1 LSGARDEAGEA
12 APTDRA
18 PDEGPRVFRAPHTG
32 RVLRVVVAY
41 DGTDFSGWQRQ
52 PGMRTVQ
59 GVLEDGLRALLGE
72 DIFVRGAGRT
82 DAGVH
87 ADGQVASLGLAS
99 SIPPHGLL
107 RGLNAALPDDVALV
121 DVAEVASDFDARF
134 SARGKVYRYT
144 VWNHMVR
151 SPRHA
156 RTTWHV
162 RRTLDMA
169 AIREAAAA
177 LVGEHDFRAFRAA
190 DCERR
195 TTRRII
201 RRLDVERQ
209 GAVLTFDVEA
219 TAFLKN
225 MVRILVGTLV
235 DVGRGI
241 IGPEA
246 ITRMFATGDRAA
258 GGMTAPPQGLTLL
271 RVLY

>member
-1 LSGARDEAGEA
+1 LSGDGQPGADAPAGA
-12 APTDRA
+12 DGGPAPRL
-18 PDEGPRVFRAPHTG
+18 
-32 RVLRVVVAY
+32 LRVVVSY

-59 GVLEDGLRALLGE
+59 GVLEDGIRELLGE
-72 DIFVRGAGRT
+72 EVFVRGAGRT

-87 ADGQVASLGLAS
+87 ADGQVASFALAS
-99 SIPPHGLL
+99 RIPPHGLL
-107 RGLNAALPDDVALV
+107 RGLNSLLPIDVALL
-121 DVAEVASDFDARF
+121 DVAEAAPGFDARF

-156 RTTWHV
+156 RTAWHM
-162 RRTLDMA
+162 RRALEMA
-169 AIREAAAA
+169 PMRQAAAM
-177 LVGEHDFRAFRAA
+177 LVGEHDFRAFRAS

-195 TTRRII
+195 TTRRIL
-201 RRLDVERQ
+201 RRLEVDRQ

-235 DVGRGI
+235 DVGRGHLP
-241 IGPEA
+241 PEA
-246 ITRMFATGDRAA
+246 VARMLETGDRAA

-271 RVLY
+271 RVIY

>member
-1 LSGARDEAGEA
+1 LSDGPKTPASAGAAA
-12 APTDRA
+12 APAAGSRT
-18 PDEGPRVFRAPHTG
+18 
-32 RVLRVVVAY
+32 LRVVVAY

-59 GVLEDGLRALLGE
+59 GCLEDGIRELLGE
-72 DIFVRGAGRT
+72 EVFVRGAGRT

-87 ADGQVASLGLAS
+87 ADGQVASLTLAS
-99 SIPPHGLL
+99 RIPPHGLL
-107 RGLNAALPDDVALV
+107 RGLNSILPADVALL
-121 DVAEVASDFDARF
+121 DVAETDPAFDARF

-156 RTTWHV
+156 RTAWHV

-169 AIREAAAA
+169 AMRQAAAA
-177 LVGEHDFRAFRAA
+177 LVGEHDFRAFRAS

-195 TTRRII
+195 TTRRLV
-201 RRLDVERQ
+201 RRLDVDRQ

-235 DVGRGI
+235 DIGRGQL
-241 IGPEA
+241 GPETIA
-246 ITRMFATGDRAA
+246 RMFETGDRAA
-258 GGMTAPPQGLTLL
+258 GGITAPPQGLTLL
-271 RVLY
+271 QVLY

>member
-1 LSGARDEAGEA
+1 L
-12 APTDRA
+12 
-18 PDEGPRVFRAPHTG
+18 
-32 RVLRVVVAY
+32 
-41 DGTDFSGWQRQ
+41 
-52 PGMRTVQ
+52 
-59 GVLEDGLRALLGE
+59 
-72 DIFVRGAGRT
+72 
-82 DAGVH
+82 
-87 ADGQVASLGLAS
+87 
-99 SIPPHGLL
+99 PP
-107 RGLNAALPDDVALV
+107 DVALV
-121 DVAEVASDFDARF
+121 DVAEAAPTFDARF

-151 SPRHA
+151 SPLHA
-156 RTTWHV
+156 RRAWHV

-177 LVGEHDFRAFRAA
+177 LVGEHDFRAFRAS

-209 GAVLTFDVEA
+209 GALLTFDVEA

-235 DVGRGI
+235 DVGRGKL
-241 IGPEA
+241 GPEA
-246 ITRMFATGDRAA
+246 IRRMFVTGDRAA
-258 GGMTAPPQGLTLL
+258 GGITAPPHGLTLL